1 MIITEPI
8 AQALFV
14 QSDNDSSVIFTTF
27 ICFQYLFSID
37 LDLFIVS
44 WFKVDIMWILYCLKV
59 DWKLHSQPPF
69 DSTRIIK

>member
-37 LDLFIVS
+37 LDLLFIVS
-44 WFKVDIMWILYCLKV
+44 WFKVDIMWMSYCLKV
-59 DWKLHSQPPF
+59 E
-69 DSTRIIK
+69 